1 MYRQPS
7 GAVAAHAGQPD
18 SQTDPLAVS
27 SDLILANRYG
37 PVSQQRVQ
45 PVKTQRVCDNIG
57 DLMTTPQMK
66 TTIEELQTE
75 QLRNAA
81 EAKAIYWYP
90 GRDQRRKTMNAKDT
104 TCQ

>member
-1 MYRQPS
+1 M
-7 GAVAAHAGQPD
+7 G
-18 SQTDPLAVS
+18 L
-27 SDLILANRYG
+27 
-37 PVSQQRVQ
+37 VSQQRVQ
-45 PVKTQRVCDNIG
+45 PVKTQRAYDNTG

-90 GRDQRRKTMNAKDT
+90 GRDQRRKTMDAKDT